1 MTLLSQQHAAP
12 SGPARSFRRLTVAV
26 SLAALGACA
35 TAPTA
40 GGGVS
45 TGGGGMAAGAAAP
58 SPDPRVGLRPGTT
71 NAGDAIWNMRL
82 VSHTAVPR
90 EFATNLNS
98 DLAFTGN
105 YVFQGNFNG
114 YQVWDIA

>member
-1 MTLLSQQHAAP
+1 MTFLSQQHAAP
-12 SGPARSFRRLTVAV
+12 SGPARTFRHLTVAV

-40 GGGVS
+40 GGVS

-58 SPDPRVGLRPGTT
+58 SPDPCVGLLPGNT
-71 NAGDAIWNMRL
+71 NAGEAIWNMRL

-114 YQVWDIA
+114 Y